1 MNNDT
6 PSQRIKR
13 WIFSRKSTFY
23 TIFSVLST
31 SFPCILCTFAA
42 VYESQQEV
50 TSKSCG
56 FMLPANNKQQNKN
69 KPKNKQM
76 NKKRQFLLSAALATF
91 MAANAQVTI
100 HVDAS
105 NPGVKVSPNLYGIFF
120 EDINHAADGGLYAE
134 LISNRSFEDDD
145 KNIPTWK
152 TSAQEGAK
160 IQTKLINKGLLNKAQ
175 GKALQLTIAAKP
187 AATASLINEG
197 FWGINAIQG
206 RTYKLSFWAKGS
218 YKGGLKARLT
228 NAKGDKVYAETA
240 LNAKVGKKWTKYTA
254 ELTANANDAKAQF
267 ELVANGKGT
276 IVLDV
281 VSLFPPTFKN
291 RENGLRPDL
300 AQLLYNIHPK
310 FVRFPGGCYVEGQE
324 SPENAF
330 HWEKTIGP
338 IEERPGHKNVNWR
351 YRTSD
356 GMGFDEYL
364 QLAEDLNAK
373 PLYVVNVG
381 LWHGGMTPVDSIQP
395 WIDECMNAL
404 EYANGPVTSK
414 YGALRAKNGH
424 PEPYNIEYLEIG
436 NENNQPDPAAQ
447 SDHYYERF
455 KKFKDAVLAKY
466 PKMHLIGNV
475 VAWGDDN
482 PKWHSD
488 ESVELLDEHYYRNP
502 AWFAENFNK
511 YDNYDRKGSEIYV
524 GEYAVTQGFGNMGS
538 LDAALGEAVYM
549 MGIEN
554 NSDIVT
560 MASYAPIFANLNNRM
575 WAPDMIQ
582 YTSDKVFGTPS
593 YYVQNVMANNIGT
606 RVLKVNQENP
616 YKYEQTQVKPA
627 ICRVGMGT
635 WGTQVSFEDKG
646 YSDENG
652 KALPMTLQEL
662 PTDIRGQWKTEGSL
676 IKQTSN
682 EESCI
687 RLNPGEITSNGY
699 IYKVRAKKDAGNEGF
714 LIIFNYVDKNNY
726 CWLNL
731 GGWNN
736 TQHGVESIVNG
747 AKSQIATTPGS
758 IETGKWYDIELK
770 VVGDSI
776 FAKLDG
782 KEVFSTKLK
791 ANTLPGIFSTATLD
805 EQTGEV
811 ILKIANTST
820 EHTTAKINLQGK
832 EIKNGKLI
840 RLSAKNG
847 LEENTIDNPT
857 NIYPVENYVTTE
869 KNGATVEIPASS
881 LNIIRLK

>member
-1 MNNDT
+1 MKRNN
-6 PSQRIKR
+6 
-13 WIFSRKSTFY
+13 
-23 TIFSVLST
+23 
-31 SFPCILCTFAA
+31 IL
-42 VYESQQEV
+42 
-50 TSKSCG
+50 
-56 FMLPANNKQQNKN
+56 L
-69 KPKNKQM
+69 
-76 NKKRQFLLSAALATF
+76 AALLASSL
-91 MAANAQVTI
+91 AANAQVKI
-100 HVDAS
+100 NVDAA
-105 NPGVKVSPNLYGIFF
+105 NPGIKVSPNLYGIFF

-134 LISNRSFEDDD
+134 LISNRSFEDSD
-145 KNIPTWK
+145 NAIPTWR
-152 TSAQEGAK
+152 TSASNGASITSQLVSK
-160 IQTKLINKGLLNKAQ
+160 ALLNNAQ
-175 GKALQLTIAAKP
+175 GKALQITVKADK

-197 FWGINAIQG
+197 FWGINAVQG
-206 RTYKLSFWAKGS
+206 RTYKLSLFAKGN
-218 YKGGLKARLT
+218 YKGGLKARLISADGKT
-228 NAKGDKVYAETA
+228 VYAETTVDA
-240 LNAKVGKKWTKYTA
+240 AIGKKWNKYTA
-254 ELTANANDAKAQF
+254 ELTANANDPKAQF
-267 ELVANGKGT
+267 ELVFDGKGT
-276 IVLDV
+276 VTLDV
-281 VSLFPPTFKN
+281 VSLFPPTFMN
-291 RENGLRPDL
+291 RPNGLRPDL
-300 AQLLYNIHPK
+300 AQLLYNIRPK

-338 IEERPGHKNVNWR
+338 IEQRPGHKNVNWR

-436 NENNQPDPAAQ
+436 NENNQPDPALQ

-466 PKMHLIGNV
+466 PNMHLIGNV

-482 PKWHSD
+482 PTWDSK

-511 YDNYDRKGSEIYV
+511 YDTYNRKGSEIYV

-560 MASYAPIFANLNNRM
+560 MASYAPIFANLNDRM

-582 YTSDKVFGTPS
+582 FTSDKVFGTPS
-593 YYVQNVMANNIGT
+593 YYVQNLMANNVGT
-606 RVLKVNQENP
+606 RVLKVNQTNP
-616 YKYEQTQVKPA
+616 YKYGDVQVKPA
-627 ICRVGMGT
+627 VCRVGMGT

-646 YSDENG
+646 YTDANG
-652 KALPMTLQEL
+652 NALPMILQEL
-662 PTDIRGQWKTEGSL
+662 PTDVRGTWKVDGNI

-682 EESCI
+682 GESCI
-687 RLNPGEITSNGY
+687 RLNPGEITSEGY
-699 IYKVRAKKDAGNEGF
+699 IYKVRARKDAGNEGF
-714 LIIFNYVDKNNY
+714 LLIFNYVDDKNY

-736 TQHGVESIVNG
+736 TQHGIEQIVDG
-747 AKSQIATTPGS
+747 AKGQVATVSGN
-758 IETGKWYDIELK
+758 IETGRWYDIELK
-770 VVGDSI
+770 VKGDSI
-776 FAKLDG
+776 FASLDG
-782 KEVFSTKLK
+782 KEIFASKLR
-791 ANTLPGIFSTATLD
+791 ANTLPGVFSTATLD
-805 EQTGEV
+805 ENTGEV
-811 ILKIANTST
+811 ILKVANTSS
-820 EHTTAKINLQGK
+820 ENTTAEICLQGK
-832 EIKNGKLI
+832 TISNAKLI

-847 LEENTIDNPT
+847 KEENTIDNPT
-857 NIYPVENYVTTE
+857 NVYPTETFVTTSTD
-869 KNGATVEIPASS
+869 GAVVEIPANS
-881 LNIIRLK
+881 LNIFRLK

>member
-1 MNNDT
+1 MKRNN
-6 PSQRIKR
+6 
-13 WIFSRKSTFY
+13 
-23 TIFSVLST
+23 
-31 SFPCILCTFAA
+31 IL
-42 VYESQQEV
+42 
-50 TSKSCG
+50 
-56 FMLPANNKQQNKN
+56 L
-69 KPKNKQM
+69 
-76 NKKRQFLLSAALATF
+76 AALLASSL
-91 MAANAQVTI
+91 AANAQVKI
-100 HVDAS
+100 NVDAA
-105 NPGVKVSPNLYGIFF
+105 NPGIKVSPNLYGIFF

-134 LISNRSFEDDD
+134 LISNRSFEDSD
-145 KNIPTWK
+145 NAIPTWR
-152 TSAQEGAK
+152 TSASNGASITSQLVSK
-160 IQTKLINKGLLNKAQ
+160 ALLNNAQ
-175 GKALQLTIAAKP
+175 GKALQITVKTDK

-197 FWGINAIQG
+197 FWGINAVQG
-206 RTYKLSFWAKGS
+206 RTYKLSLFAKGN
-218 YKGGLKARLT
+218 YKGGLKARLISADGKT
-228 NAKGDKVYAETA
+228 VYAETTVDA
-240 LNAKVGKKWTKYTA
+240 AIGKKWNKYTA
-254 ELTANANDAKAQF
+254 ELTANANDPKAQF
-267 ELVANGKGT
+267 ELVFDGKGT
-276 IVLDV
+276 VTLDV
-281 VSLFPPTFKN
+281 VSLFPPTFMN
-291 RENGLRPDL
+291 RPNGLRPDL
-300 AQLLYNIHPK
+300 AQLLYNIRPK

-338 IEERPGHKNVNWR
+338 IEQRPGHKNVNWR

-436 NENNQPDPAAQ
+436 NENNQPDPALQ

-466 PKMHLIGNV
+466 PNMHLIGNV

-482 PKWHSD
+482 PTWDSK

-511 YDNYDRKGSEIYV
+511 YDTYNRKGSEIYV

-560 MASYAPIFANLNNRM
+560 MASYAPIFANLNDRM

-582 YTSDKVFGTPS
+582 FTSDKVFGTPS
-593 YYVQNVMANNIGT
+593 YYVQNLMANNVGT
-606 RVLKVNQENP
+606 RVLKVNQTNP
-616 YKYEQTQVKPA
+616 YKYGDVQVKPA
-627 ICRVGMGT
+627 VCRVGMGT

-646 YSDENG
+646 YTDANG
-652 KALPMTLQEL
+652 NALPMTLQEL
-662 PTDIRGQWKTEGSL
+662 PTDVRGDWKVDGNI

-682 EESCI
+682 GESCI
-687 RLNPGEITSNGY
+687 RLNPGEITSEGY
-699 IYKVRAKKDAGNEGF
+699 IYKVRARKDAGNEGF
-714 LIIFNYVDKNNY
+714 LLIFNYVDDKNY

-736 TQHGVESIVNG
+736 TQHGIEQIVDG
-747 AKSQIATTPGS
+747 AKGQVATVSGN
-758 IETGKWYDIELK
+758 IETGRWYDIELK
-770 VVGDSI
+770 VKGDSI
-776 FAKLDG
+776 FASLDG
-782 KEVFSTKLK
+782 KEIFASKLR
-791 ANTLPGIFSTATLD
+791 ANTLPGVFSTATLD
-805 EQTGEV
+805 ENTGEV
-811 ILKIANTST
+811 ILKVANTSS
-820 EHTTAKINLQGK
+820 ENTTAEICLQGK
-832 EIKNGKLI
+832 TISNAKLI

-847 LEENTIDNPT
+847 KEENTIDNPT
-857 NIYPVENYVTTE
+857 NVYPTETFVTTSTD
-869 KNGATVEIPASS
+869 GAVVEIPANS
-881 LNIIRLK
+881 LNIFRLK

>member
-1 MNNDT
+1 M
-6 PSQRIKR
+6 
-13 WIFSRKSTFY
+13 
-23 TIFSVLST
+23 
-31 SFPCILCTFAA
+31 A
-42 VYESQQEV
+42 
-50 TSKSCG
+50 
-56 FMLPANNKQQNKN
+56 
-69 KPKNKQM
+69 
-76 NKKRQFLLSAALATF
+76 LLASSL
-91 MAANAQVTI
+91 AANAQVKI
-100 HVDAS
+100 NVDAA
-105 NPGVKVSPNLYGIFF
+105 NPGIKVSPNLYGIFF

-134 LISNRSFEDDD
+134 LISNRSFEDSD
-145 KNIPTWK
+145 NAIPTWR
-152 TSAQEGAK
+152 TSASNGASITSQLVSK
-160 IQTKLINKGLLNKAQ
+160 ALLNNAQ
-175 GKALQLTIAAKP
+175 GKALQITVKADK

-197 FWGINAIQG
+197 FWGINAVQG
-206 RTYKLSFWAKGS
+206 RTYKLSLFAKGN
-218 YKGGLKARLT
+218 YKGGLKARLISADGKT
-228 NAKGDKVYAETA
+228 VYAETTVDA
-240 LNAKVGKKWTKYTA
+240 AIGKKWNKYTA
-254 ELTANANDAKAQF
+254 ELTANANDPKAQF
-267 ELVANGKGT
+267 ELVFDGKGT
-276 IVLDV
+276 VTLDV
-281 VSLFPPTFKN
+281 VSLFPPTFMN
-291 RENGLRPDL
+291 RPNGLRPDL
-300 AQLLYNIHPK
+300 AQLLYNIRPK

-338 IEERPGHKNVNWR
+338 IEQRPGHKNVNWR

-436 NENNQPDPAAQ
+436 NENNQPDPALQ

-466 PKMHLIGNV
+466 PNMHLIGNV

-482 PKWHSD
+482 PIWDSK

-511 YDNYDRKGSEIYV
+511 YDTYNRKGSEIYV

-560 MASYAPIFANLNNRM
+560 MASYAPIFANLNDRM

-582 YTSDKVFGTPS
+582 FTSDKVFGTPS
-593 YYVQNVMANNIGT
+593 YYVQNLMANNVGT
-606 RVLKVNQENP
+606 RVLKVNQTNP
-616 YKYEQTQVKPA
+616 YKYGDVQVKPA
-627 ICRVGMGT
+627 VCRVGMGT

-646 YSDENG
+646 YTDANG
-652 KALPMTLQEL
+652 NALPMTLQEL
-662 PTDIRGQWKTEGSL
+662 PTDVRGTWKVDGNI

-682 EESCI
+682 GESCI
-687 RLNPGEITSNGY
+687 RLNPGEITSEGY
-699 IYKVRAKKDAGNEGF
+699 IYKVRARKDAGNEGF
-714 LIIFNYVDKNNY
+714 LLIFNYVDDKNY

-736 TQHGVESIVNG
+736 TQHGIEQIVDG
-747 AKSQIATTPGS
+747 AKGQVATVSGN
-758 IETGKWYDIELK
+758 IETGRWYDIELK
-770 VVGDSI
+770 VKGDSI
-776 FAKLDG
+776 FASLDG
-782 KEVFSTKLK
+782 KEIFASKLR
-791 ANTLPGIFSTATLD
+791 ANTLPGVFSTATLD
-805 EQTGEV
+805 ENTGEV
-811 ILKIANTST
+811 ILKVANTSS
-820 EHTTAKINLQGK
+820 ENTTAEICLQGK
-832 EIKNGKLI
+832 TISNAKLI

-847 LEENTIDNPT
+847 KEENTIDNPT
-857 NIYPVENYVTTE
+857 NVYPTETFVTTSTD
-869 KNGATVEIPASS
+869 GAVVEIPANS
-881 LNIIRLK
+881 LNIFRLK

>member
-1 MNNDT
+1 
-6 PSQRIKR
+6 
-13 WIFSRKSTFY
+13 
-23 TIFSVLST
+23 
-31 SFPCILCTFAA
+31 
-42 VYESQQEV
+42 
-50 TSKSCG
+50 
-56 FMLPANNKQQNKN
+56 
-69 KPKNKQM
+69 M
-76 NKKRQFLLSAALATF
+76 NKKRHFLLSAVLATTL
-91 MAANAQVTI
+91 AANAQVTI
-100 HVDAS
+100 QVDAS

-152 TSAQEGAK
+152 TAAQEGAK
-160 IQTKLINKGLLNKAQ
+160 INAQLINKGLLNKAQ

-197 FWGINAIQG
+197 FWGINAVQG

-228 NAKGDKVYAETA
+228 NAKGDKVYAETS

-267 ELVANGKGT
+267 ELVADGKGT

-482 PKWHSD
+482 PKWESN

-511 YDNYDRKGSEIYV
+511 YDNYDRKGSSTITTYV
-524 GEYAVTQGFGNMGS
+524 ES
-538 LDAALGEAVYM
+538 
-549 MGIEN
+549 
-554 NSDIVT
+554 
-560 MASYAPIFANLNNRM
+560 ASGVAEGGKSGLTSFFVGLMFILSIFLAPIFLLIPSAATSGALVM
-575 WAPDMIQ
+575 VGVLMIDSFKKIELEDISESFPAFITMITMVLC
-582 YTSDKVFGTPS
+582 YSIADGICLGILS
-593 YYVQNVMANNIGT
+593 YV
-606 RVLKVNQENP
+606 
-616 YKYEQTQVKPA
+616 
-627 ICRVGMGT
+627 
-635 WGTQVSFEDKG
+635 
-646 YSDENG
+646 
-652 KALPMTLQEL
+652 
-662 PTDIRGQWKTEGSL
+662 L
-676 IKQTSN
+676 IKMMVGKFKD
-682 EESCI
+682 
-687 RLNPGEITSNGY
+687 LNPTLY
-699 IYKVRAKKDAGNEGF
+699 ILSVF
-714 LIIFNYVDKNNY
+714 LLFNYV
-726 CWLNL
+726 
-731 GGWNN
+731 
-736 TQHGVESIVNG
+736 
-747 AKSQIATTPGS
+747 
-758 IETGKWYDIELK
+758 
-770 VVGDSI
+770 
-776 FAKLDG
+776 
-782 KEVFSTKLK
+782 FS
-791 ANTLPGIFSTATLD
+791 
-805 EQTGEV
+805 
-811 ILKIANTST
+811 
-820 EHTTAKINLQGK
+820 
-832 EIKNGKLI
+832 
-840 RLSAKNG
+840 
-847 LEENTIDNPT
+847 
-857 NIYPVENYVTTE
+857 
-869 KNGATVEIPASS
+869 
-881 LNIIRLK
+881 

>member
-1 MNNDT
+1 
-6 PSQRIKR
+6 
-13 WIFSRKSTFY
+13 
-23 TIFSVLST
+23 
-31 SFPCILCTFAA
+31 
-42 VYESQQEV
+42 
-50 TSKSCG
+50 
-56 FMLPANNKQQNKN
+56 
-69 KPKNKQM
+69 M
-76 NKKRQFLLSAALATF
+76 NKKKLLLSAVLASA

-100 HVDAS
+100 NVDAS
-105 NPGVKVSPNLYGIFF
+105 NPGIKVSPNLYGIFF

-134 LISNRSFEDDD
+134 LISNRSFEDAD
-145 KNIPTWK
+145 KETPTWK
-152 TSAQEGAK
+152 TFAQDGAK
-160 IQTKLINKGLLNKAQ
+160 ISTQLINKDLLNKAQ
-175 GKALQLTIAAKP
+175 GKALQIIVTATP
-187 AATASLINEG
+187 TATASLINEG
-197 FWGINAIQG
+197 FWGINSVQG

-218 YKGGLKARLT
+218 YKGGLKAQLI
-228 NAKGDKVYAETA
+228 NENGNKVYAEA
-240 LNAKVGKKWTKYTA
+240 AISGKIGKKWTKYTA
-254 ELTANANDAKAQF
+254 EFTANANDAKAQF
-267 ELVANGKGT
+267 ALVADGKGT
-276 IVLDV
+276 IQLDV

-395 WIDECMNAL
+395 WIDECLNAL

-436 NENNQPDPAAQ
+436 NENNQPDPSLQ

-455 KKFKDAVLAKY
+455 KKFKDAILAKY

-482 PKWHSD
+482 PKWNSN

-502 AWFAENFNK
+502 SWFAENFNK
-511 YDNYDRKGSEIYV
+511 YDSYDRKGSEIYV

-606 RVLKVNQENP
+606 RVLKVEQSSP
-616 YKYEQTQVKPA
+616 YKYDQIRVKPA
-627 ICRVGMGT
+627 TCRVGMGT
-635 WGTQVSFEDKG
+635 WGTQVSFQDKG
-646 YSDENG
+646 YSDDKGND
-652 KALPMTLQEL
+652 LPMTLQEL
-662 PTDIRGQWKTEGSL
+662 PTDIKGKWQASADGI
-676 IKQTSN
+676 IKQTCN

-687 RLNPGEITSNGY
+687 RLNPGEITSDGY

-714 LIIFNYVDKNNY
+714 LVVFNYVDSQNY

-736 TQHGVESIVNG
+736 TQHGIEQIVNG
-747 AKSQIATTPGS
+747 GKGQITTCPGK

-776 FAKLDG
+776 FASVDG
-782 KEVFSTKLK
+782 KEIFATKLK
-791 ANTLPGIFSTATLD
+791 ANTQPGVFSTATLD
-805 EQTGEV
+805 EKTGEV

-820 EHTTAKINLQGK
+820 ENTTAKVNLQGK
-832 EIKNGKLI
+832 NISDGKLI

-857 NIYPVENYVTTE
+857 NIYPVESYITTQ
-869 KNGATVEIPASS
+869 KNGVEVEIPANS
-881 LNIIRLK
+881 LNIFRLK

>member
-1 MNNDT
+1 MKPNN
-6 PSQRIKR
+6 I
-13 WIFSRKSTFY
+13 
-23 TIFSVLST
+23 
-31 SFPCILCTFAA
+31 
-42 VYESQQEV
+42 
-50 TSKSCG
+50 
-56 FMLPANNKQQNKN
+56 
-69 KPKNKQM
+69 
-76 NKKRQFLLSAALATF
+76 LLSALLVSALT
-91 MAANAQVTI
+91 ANAQVKI
-100 HVDAS
+100 NVDVA

-134 LISNRSFEDDD
+134 LISNRSFEDSD
-145 KNIPTWK
+145 NATPTWRTK
-152 TSAQEGAK
+152 SADGATISTQLVSK
-160 IQTKLINKGLLNKAQ
+160 ALLNNAQ
-175 GKALQLTIAAKP
+175 GKALQINVAARQN
-187 AATASLINEG
+187 ATASLVNEG
-197 FWGINAIQG
+197 FWGINAVQG
-206 RTYKLSFWAKGS
+206 RTYKLSLWAKGS
-218 YKGGLKARLT
+218 YKGGVKARLVS
-228 NAKGDKVYAETA
+228 ADGKSVYAETA
-240 LNAKVGKKWTKYTA
+240 VDAKMGKKWSKFTA
-254 ELTANANDAKAQF
+254 SLTANANDPKAQF
-267 ELVANGKGT
+267 ELVFDGKGT
-276 IVLDV
+276 ITLDV
-281 VSLFPPTFKN
+281 VSLFPPTFMN

-300 AQLLYNIHPK
+300 AQLLYNIRPK

-436 NENNQPDPAAQ
+436 NENNQPDPALQ

-466 PKMHLIGNV
+466 PNMHLIGNV

-482 PKWHSD
+482 PTWDSN

-502 AWFAENFNK
+502 AWFAENFRK
-511 YDNYDRKGSEIYV
+511 YDGYDRKGPEIYV

-560 MASYAPIFANLNNRM
+560 MASYAPIFANLNDRM

-582 YTSDKVFGTPS
+582 FTSDRVFGTPS
-593 YYVQNVMANNIGT
+593 YYVQNLMANNVGT
-606 RVLKVNQENP
+606 RVLNVKQDNP
-616 YKYEQTQVKPA
+616 YSYGEVQVKPA
-627 ICRVGMGT
+627 VCRVGMGT
-635 WGTQVSFEDKG
+635 WATQASFEDKG
-646 YSDENG
+646 YTDAEG
-652 KALPMTLQEL
+652 KALPMTLQQL
-662 PTDIRGQWKTEGSL
+662 PTDINGDWKVDGGV

-682 EESCI
+682 GESCI
-687 RLNPGEITSNGY
+687 RLNPGEITADGY
-699 IYKVRAKKDAGNEGF
+699 IYKVRARKDSGNEGF
-714 LIIFNYVDKNNY
+714 MLIFNYVDDKNY

-736 TQHGVESIVNG
+736 TQHGIEQIVGG
-747 AKSQIATTPGS
+747 AKGQAATVSGT
-758 IETGKWYDIELK
+758 IETGRWYDIELK
-770 VVGDSI
+770 VVGDSVY
-776 FAKLDG
+776 ASLDG
-782 KEVFSTKLK
+782 KQIFATKLR
-791 ANTLPGIFSTATLD
+791 ANTLPGVFSTATLD
-805 EQTGEV
+805 ENTGEV
-811 ILKIANTST
+811 ILKVANTSS
-820 EHTTAKINLQGK
+820 ENTTAEICLQGK
-832 EIKNGKLI
+832 TLKGAKLI
-840 RLSAKNG
+840 RLTAKNG
-847 LEENTIDNPT
+847 QEENTIDNPT
-857 NIYPVENYVTTE
+857 NVHPTETFVTTSSD
-869 KNGATVEIPASS
+869 GGVVEIPANS
-881 LNIIRLK
+881 LNIFRLK

>member
-1 MNNDT
+1 MKRNN
-6 PSQRIKR
+6 
-13 WIFSRKSTFY
+13 
-23 TIFSVLST
+23 
-31 SFPCILCTFAA
+31 IL
-42 VYESQQEV
+42 
-50 TSKSCG
+50 
-56 FMLPANNKQQNKN
+56 L
-69 KPKNKQM
+69 
-76 NKKRQFLLSAALATF
+76 AALLASSL
-91 MAANAQVTI
+91 AANAQVKI
-100 HVDAS
+100 NVDAA
-105 NPGVKVSPNLYGIFF
+105 NPGIKVSPNLYGIFF

-134 LISNRSFEDDD
+134 LISNRSFEDSD
-145 KNIPTWK
+145 NAIPTWR
-152 TSAQEGAK
+152 TSASNGASITSQLVSK
-160 IQTKLINKGLLNKAQ
+160 ALLNNAQ
-175 GKALQLTIAAKP
+175 GKALQITVKADK

-197 FWGINAIQG
+197 FWGINAVQG
-206 RTYKLSFWAKGS
+206 RTYKLSLFAKGN
-218 YKGGLKARLT
+218 YKGGLKARLISADGKT
-228 NAKGDKVYAETA
+228 VYAETTVDA
-240 LNAKVGKKWTKYTA
+240 AIGKKWNKYTA
-254 ELTANANDAKAQF
+254 ELTANANDPKAQF
-267 ELVANGKGT
+267 ELVFDGKGT
-276 IVLDV
+276 VTLDV
-281 VSLFPPTFKN
+281 VSLFPPTFMN
-291 RENGLRPDL
+291 RPNGLRPDL
-300 AQLLYNIHPK
+300 AQLLYNIRPK

-338 IEERPGHKNVNWR
+338 IEQRPGHKNVNWR

-436 NENNQPDPAAQ
+436 NENNQPDPALQ

-466 PKMHLIGNV
+466 PNMHLIGNV

-482 PKWHSD
+482 PTWDSK

-511 YDNYDRKGSEIYV
+511 YDTYNRKGSEIYV

-560 MASYAPIFANLNNRM
+560 MASYAPIFANLNDRM

-582 YTSDKVFGTPS
+582 FTSDKVFGTPS
-593 YYVQNVMANNIGT
+593 YYVQNLMANNVGT
-606 RVLKVNQENP
+606 RVLKVNQTNP
-616 YKYEQTQVKPA
+616 YKYGDVQVKPA
-627 ICRVGMGT
+627 VCRVGMGT

-646 YSDENG
+646 YTDANG
-652 KALPMTLQEL
+652 NALPMTLQEL
-662 PTDIRGQWKTEGSL
+662 PTDVRGDWKVDGNI

-682 EESCI
+682 GESCI
-687 RLNPGEITSNGY
+687 RLNPGEITSEGY
-699 IYKVRAKKDAGNEGF
+699 IYKVRARKDAGNEGF
-714 LIIFNYVDKNNY
+714 LLIFNYVDDKNY

-736 TQHGVESIVNG
+736 TQHGIEQIVDG
-747 AKSQIATTPGS
+747 AKGQVATVSGN
-758 IETGKWYDIELK
+758 IETGRWYDIELK
-770 VVGDSI
+770 VKGDSI
-776 FAKLDG
+776 FASLDG
-782 KEVFSTKLK
+782 KEIFASKLR
-791 ANTLPGIFSTATLD
+791 ANTLPGVFSTATLD
-805 EQTGEV
+805 ENTGEV
-811 ILKIANTST
+811 ILKVANTSS
-820 EHTTAKINLQGK
+820 ENTTAEICLQGK
-832 EIKNGKLI
+832 TISNAKLI

-847 LEENTIDNPT
+847 KEENTIDNPT
-857 NIYPVENYVTTE
+857 TVHPTETFVTTSTD
-869 KNGATVEIPASS
+869 GAVVEIPANS
-881 LNIIRLK
+881 LNIFRLK

>member
-1 MNNDT
+1 MKRNN
-6 PSQRIKR
+6 
-13 WIFSRKSTFY
+13 
-23 TIFSVLST
+23 
-31 SFPCILCTFAA
+31 IL
-42 VYESQQEV
+42 
-50 TSKSCG
+50 
-56 FMLPANNKQQNKN
+56 L
-69 KPKNKQM
+69 
-76 NKKRQFLLSAALATF
+76 AALLASSL
-91 MAANAQVTI
+91 AANAQVKI
-100 HVDAS
+100 NVDAA
-105 NPGVKVSPNLYGIFF
+105 NPGIKVSPNLYGIFF

-134 LISNRSFEDDD
+134 LISNRSFEDSD
-145 KNIPTWK
+145 NAIPTWR
-152 TSAQEGAK
+152 TSASNGASITSQLVSK
-160 IQTKLINKGLLNKAQ
+160 ALLNNAQ
-175 GKALQLTIAAKP
+175 GKALQITVKADK

-197 FWGINAIQG
+197 FWGINAVQG
-206 RTYKLSFWAKGS
+206 RTYKLSLFAKGN
-218 YKGGLKARLT
+218 YKGGLKARLISADGKT
-228 NAKGDKVYAETA
+228 VYAETTVDA
-240 LNAKVGKKWTKYTA
+240 AIGKKWNKYTA
-254 ELTANANDAKAQF
+254 EFTANANDPKALF
-267 ELVANGKGT
+267 ELVFDGKGSVT
-276 IVLDV
+276 LDV
-281 VSLFPPTFKN
+281 VSLFPPTFMN
-291 RENGLRPDL
+291 RPNGLRPDL
-300 AQLLYNIHPK
+300 AQLLYNIRPK

-338 IEERPGHKNVNWR
+338 IEQRPGHKNVNWR

-436 NENNQPDPAAQ
+436 NENNQPDPALQ

-466 PKMHLIGNV
+466 PNMHLIGNV

-482 PKWHSD
+482 PTWDSK

-511 YDNYDRKGSEIYV
+511 YDTYNRKGSEIYV

-560 MASYAPIFANLNNRM
+560 MASYAPIFANLNDRM

-582 YTSDKVFGTPS
+582 FTSDKVFGTPS
-593 YYVQNVMANNIGT
+593 YYVQNLMANNVGT
-606 RVLKVNQENP
+606 RVLKVNQTNP
-616 YKYEQTQVKPA
+616 YKYGDVQVKPA
-627 ICRVGMGT
+627 VCRVGMGT

-646 YSDENG
+646 YTDANG
-652 KALPMTLQEL
+652 NALPMTLQEL
-662 PTDIRGQWKTEGSL
+662 PTDVRGDWKVDGNI

-682 EESCI
+682 GESCI
-687 RLNPGEITSNGY
+687 RLNPGEITSEGY
-699 IYKVRAKKDAGNEGF
+699 IYKVRARKDAGNEGF
-714 LIIFNYVDKNNY
+714 LLIFNYVDDKNY

-736 TQHGVESIVNG
+736 TQHGIEQIVDG
-747 AKSQIATTPGS
+747 AKGQVATVSGN
-758 IETGKWYDIELK
+758 IETGRWYDIELK
-770 VVGDSI
+770 VKGDSI
-776 FAKLDG
+776 FASLDG
-782 KEVFSTKLK
+782 REIFATKLR
-791 ANTLPGIFSTATLD
+791 ANTLPGVFSTATLD
-805 EQTGEV
+805 ENTGEV
-811 ILKIANTST
+811 ILKVANTSS
-820 EHTTAKINLQGK
+820 ENTTAEICLQGK
-832 EIKNGKLI
+832 TISNAKLI

-847 LEENTIDNPT
+847 KEENTIDNPT
-857 NIYPVENYVTTE
+857 NVYPTETFVTTSTD
-869 KNGATVEIPASS
+869 GAVVEIPANS
-881 LNIIRLK
+881 LNIFRLK

>member
-1 MNNDT
+1 MD
-6 PSQRIKR
+6 
-13 WIFSRKSTFY
+13 
-23 TIFSVLST
+23 
-31 SFPCILCTFAA
+31 
-42 VYESQQEV
+42 
-50 TSKSCG
+50 
-56 FMLPANNKQQNKN
+56 
-69 KPKNKQM
+69 
-76 NKKRQFLLSAALATF
+76 KKRQFLLSAVLASA
-91 MAANAQVTI
+91 MAASAQVTI
-100 HVDAS
+100 NVDAS
-105 NPGVKVSPNLYGIFF
+105 NPGIKVSPNLYGIFF

-134 LISNRSFEDDD
+134 LISNRSFEDSD
-145 KNIPTWK
+145 KEIPTWK
-152 TSAQEGAK
+152 TKSQEGAK
-160 IQTKLINKGLLNKAQ
+160 ISAQLVNKNLLNQAQ
-175 GKALQLTIAAKP
+175 GKALQLTLAASPK
-187 AATASLINEG
+187 ATVSLINEG
-197 FWGINAIQG
+197 FWGINAVQG

-228 NAKGDKVYAETA
+228 NGKGNKVYAETI
-240 LNAKVGKKWTKYTA
+240 LNAKIGKKWTKYTA
-254 ELTANANDAKAQF
+254 EFTANANDAKAQF
-267 ELVANGKGT
+267 ELVADGKGT

-381 LWHGGMTPVDSIQP
+381 LWHGGLTPVDSIQP
-395 WIDECMNAL
+395 WIDECLNAL

-436 NENNQPDPAAQ
+436 NENNQPSPAQQ

-482 PKWHSD
+482 PKWHSN

-511 YDNYDRKGSEIYV
+511 YDTYDRKGSEIYV

-606 RVLKVNQENP
+606 RVLPVRQDSP
-616 YKYEQTQVKPA
+616 YKYDQAKVKPA
-627 ICRVGMGT
+627 TCRVGMGT
-635 WGTQVSFEDKG
+635 WGTQVSFQDQG
-646 YSDENG
+646 YSDDKGN
-652 KALPMTLQEL
+652 ALPMTLQLL
-662 PTDIRGQWKTEGSL
+662 PTDIHGKWQTGTDGI

-687 RLNPGEITSNGY
+687 RLNPGEITSDGY

-714 LIIFNYVDKNNY
+714 LIVFNYVDKKNY

-736 TQHGVESIVNG
+736 TQHGIEQIVNG
-747 AKSQIATTPGS
+747 SKAQVATTPGKV
-758 IETGKWYDIELK
+758 ETGKWYDIELK

-776 FAKLDG
+776 FAKMDG
-782 KEVFSTKLK
+782 KEIFATKLK
-791 ANTLPGIFSTATLD
+791 GNTLPGIFSTATLD
-805 EQTGEV
+805 ENTGEV

-820 EHTTAKINLQGK
+820 ESTTAKVVLQGK
-832 EIKNGKLI
+832 DIKDGKLI
-840 RLSAKNG
+840 RLSAKDG

-857 NIYPVENYVTTE
+857 NIYPVESFITTS
-869 KNGATVEIPASS
+869 KNGAEVEIPANS
-881 LNIIRLK
+881 LNILRLK

>member
-1 MNNDT
+1 MKPNN
-6 PSQRIKR
+6 I
-13 WIFSRKSTFY
+13 
-23 TIFSVLST
+23 
-31 SFPCILCTFAA
+31 
-42 VYESQQEV
+42 
-50 TSKSCG
+50 
-56 FMLPANNKQQNKN
+56 
-69 KPKNKQM
+69 
-76 NKKRQFLLSAALATF
+76 LLSALLASALT
-91 MAANAQVTI
+91 ANAQVKI
-100 HVDAS
+100 NVDVA

-134 LISNRSFEDDD
+134 LISNRSFEDSD
-145 KNIPTWK
+145 NATPTWRTK
-152 TSAQEGAK
+152 AADGAT
-160 IQTKLINKGLLNKAQ
+160 ISTQLVNKALLNNAQ
-175 GKALQLTIAAKP
+175 GKALQINVAARQN
-187 AATASLINEG
+187 ATASLVNEG
-197 FWGINAIQG
+197 FWGINAVQG
-206 RTYKLSFWAKGS
+206 RTYKLSLWAKGS
-218 YKGGLKARLT
+218 YKGGVKARLIS
-228 NAKGDKVYAETA
+228 ADGKSVYAETTVD
-240 LNAKVGKKWTKYTA
+240 AKMGKKWSKFTA
-254 ELTANANDAKAQF
+254 ELTANANDPKAQF
-267 ELVANGKGT
+267 ELVFDGKGT
-276 IVLDV
+276 ITLDV
-281 VSLFPPTFKN
+281 VSLFPPTFMN

-300 AQLLYNIHPK
+300 AQLLYNIRPK

-436 NENNQPDPAAQ
+436 NENNQPDPALQ

-466 PKMHLIGNV
+466 PNMHLIGNV

-482 PKWHSD
+482 PTWDSN

-502 AWFAENFNK
+502 AWFAENFHK
-511 YDNYDRKGSEIYV
+511 YDGYDRKGSEIYV

-560 MASYAPIFANLNNRM
+560 MASYAPIFANLNDRM

-582 YTSDKVFGTPS
+582 FTSDRVFGTPS
-593 YYVQNVMANNIGT
+593 YYVQNLMANNVGT
-606 RVLKVNQENP
+606 RVLNVKQDNP
-616 YKYEQTQVKPA
+616 YSYGEVQVKPA
-627 ICRVGMGT
+627 VCRVGMGT
-635 WGTQVSFEDKG
+635 WATQASFEDKG
-646 YSDENG
+646 YTDAEG

-662 PTDIRGQWKTEGSL
+662 PTDINGDWKVDGGV

-682 EESCI
+682 GESCI
-687 RLNPGEITSNGY
+687 RLNPGEITADGY
-699 IYKVRAKKDAGNEGF
+699 IYKIRARKDSGNEGF
-714 LIIFNYVDKNNY
+714 MLIFNYVDDKNY

-736 TQHGVESIVNG
+736 TQHGIEQIVGG
-747 AKSQIATTPGS
+747 AKGQVATVSGT
-758 IETGKWYDIELK
+758 IETGRWYDIELK
-770 VVGDSI
+770 VVGDSVY
-776 FAKLDG
+776 ASLDG
-782 KEVFSTKLK
+782 KQIFATKLR
-791 ANTLPGIFSTATLD
+791 ANTLPGVFSTATLD
-805 EQTGEV
+805 ENTGEV
-811 ILKIANTST
+811 ILKVANTNS
-820 EHTTAKINLQGK
+820 ENTTAEICLQGK
-832 EIKNGKLI
+832 TIKGAKLI
-840 RLSAKNG
+840 RLTAKNG
-847 LEENTIDNPT
+847 QEENTIDNPT
-857 NIYPVENYVTTE
+857 NVHSTETFVTTSSD
-869 KNGATVEIPASS
+869 GGVVDIPANS
-881 LNIIRLK
+881 LNIFRLK

>member
-1 MNNDT
+1 
-6 PSQRIKR
+6 
-13 WIFSRKSTFY
+13 
-23 TIFSVLST
+23 
-31 SFPCILCTFAA
+31 
-42 VYESQQEV
+42 
-50 TSKSCG
+50 
-56 FMLPANNKQQNKN
+56 
-69 KPKNKQM
+69 M
-76 NKKRQFLLSAALATF
+76 NKKQILLSALLAST

-100 HVDAS
+100 NVDAS
-105 NPGVKVSPNLYGIFF
+105 NPGIKVSPNLYGIFF

-134 LISNRSFEDDD
+134 LISNRSFEDSEKD
-145 KNIPTWK
+145 IPTWK
-152 TSAQEGAK
+152 TAVQEGAK
-160 IQTKLINKGLLNKAQ
+160 INAQLINKGLLNKAQ

-187 AATASLINEG
+187 AATASIINEG
-197 FWGINAIQG
+197 FWGINAVQG

-254 ELTANANDAKAQF
+254 ELTANGNDAKAQF
-267 ELVANGKGT
+267 ELVADGKGT

-482 PKWHSD
+482 PKWESN

-511 YDNYDRKGSEIYV
+511 YDNYDR
-524 GEYAVTQGFGNMGS
+524 
-538 LDAALGEAVYM
+538 
-549 MGIEN
+549 
-554 NSDIVT
+554 
-560 MASYAPIFANLNNRM
+560 
-575 WAPDMIQ
+575 
-582 YTSDKVFGTPS
+582 
-593 YYVQNVMANNIGT
+593 
-606 RVLKVNQENP
+606 
-616 YKYEQTQVKPA
+616 
-627 ICRVGMGT
+627 
-635 WGTQVSFEDKG
+635 
-646 YSDENG
+646 
-652 KALPMTLQEL
+652 
-662 PTDIRGQWKTEGSL
+662 
-676 IKQTSN
+676 
-682 EESCI
+682 
-687 RLNPGEITSNGY
+687 
-699 IYKVRAKKDAGNEGF
+699 
-714 LIIFNYVDKNNY
+714 
-726 CWLNL
+726 
-731 GGWNN
+731 
-736 TQHGVESIVNG
+736 
-747 AKSQIATTPGS
+747 
-758 IETGKWYDIELK
+758 
-770 VVGDSI
+770 
-776 FAKLDG
+776 
-782 KEVFSTKLK
+782 
-791 ANTLPGIFSTATLD
+791 
-805 EQTGEV
+805 
-811 ILKIANTST
+811 
-820 EHTTAKINLQGK
+820 
-832 EIKNGKLI
+832 
-840 RLSAKNG
+840 
-847 LEENTIDNPT
+847 
-857 NIYPVENYVTTE
+857 
-869 KNGATVEIPASS
+869 
-881 LNIIRLK
+881 

>member
-1 MNNDT
+1 MKPNN
-6 PSQRIKR
+6 I
-13 WIFSRKSTFY
+13 
-23 TIFSVLST
+23 
-31 SFPCILCTFAA
+31 
-42 VYESQQEV
+42 
-50 TSKSCG
+50 
-56 FMLPANNKQQNKN
+56 
-69 KPKNKQM
+69 
-76 NKKRQFLLSAALATF
+76 LLSALLASALT
-91 MAANAQVTI
+91 ANAQVKI
-100 HVDAS
+100 NVDVA

-134 LISNRSFEDDD
+134 LISNRSFEDSD
-145 KNIPTWK
+145 NATPTWRTK
-152 TSAQEGAK
+152 AADGAT
-160 IQTKLINKGLLNKAQ
+160 ISTQLVNKALLNNAQ
-175 GKALQLTIAAKP
+175 GKALQINVAARQN
-187 AATASLINEG
+187 ATASLVNEG
-197 FWGINAIQG
+197 FWGINAVQG
-206 RTYKLSFWAKGS
+206 RTYKLSLWAKGN
-218 YKGGLKARLT
+218 YKGGVKARLVS
-228 NAKGDKVYAETA
+228 ADGKSVYAETA
-240 LNAKVGKKWTKYTA
+240 VDAKMGKKWSKFTA
-254 ELTANANDAKAQF
+254 SLTANANDPKAQF
-267 ELVANGKGT
+267 ELVFDGKGT
-276 IVLDV
+276 ITLDV
-281 VSLFPPTFKN
+281 VSLFPPTFMN

-300 AQLLYNIHPK
+300 AQLLYNIRPK

-436 NENNQPDPAAQ
+436 NENNQPDPALQ

-466 PKMHLIGNV
+466 PNMHLIGNV

-482 PKWHSD
+482 PTWDSK

-502 AWFAENFNK
+502 AWFAENFHK
-511 YDNYDRKGSEIYV
+511 YDGYDRKGSEIYV

-560 MASYAPIFANLNNRM
+560 MASYAPIFANLNDRM

-582 YTSDKVFGTPS
+582 FTSDRVFGTPS
-593 YYVQNVMANNIGT
+593 YYVQNLMANNVGT
-606 RVLKVNQENP
+606 RVLNVKQDNP
-616 YKYEQTQVKPA
+616 YSYGEVQFKPA
-627 ICRVGMGT
+627 VCRVGMGT
-635 WGTQVSFEDKG
+635 WATQASFEDKG
-646 YSDENG
+646 YTDAEG

-662 PTDIRGQWKTEGSL
+662 PTDINGDWKVDGGV

-682 EESCI
+682 GESCI
-687 RLNPGEITSNGY
+687 RLNPGEITADGY
-699 IYKVRAKKDAGNEGF
+699 IYKVRAHKDSGNEGF
-714 LIIFNYVDKNNY
+714 MLIFNYVDDKNY

-736 TQHGVESIVNG
+736 TQHGIEQIVGG
-747 AKSQIATTPGS
+747 AKGQAATVSGT
-758 IETGKWYDIELK
+758 IETGRWYDIELK
-770 VVGDSI
+770 VVGDSVY
-776 FAKLDG
+776 ASLDG
-782 KEVFSTKLK
+782 KQIFATKLR
-791 ANTLPGIFSTATLD
+791 ANTLPGVFSTATLD
-805 EQTGEV
+805 ENTGEV
-811 ILKIANTST
+811 ILKIANTSS
-820 EHTTAKINLQGK
+820 ENTTAEICLHGK
-832 EIKNGKLI
+832 TVKGAKLI
-840 RLSAKNG
+840 RLTAKNG
-847 LEENTIDNPT
+847 QEENTIDNPT
-857 NIYPVENYVTTE
+857 NVHPTETFVTTSSD
-869 KNGATVEIPASS
+869 GGVVEIPANS
-881 LNIIRLK
+881 LNIFRLK

>member
-1 MNNDT
+1 MKRNN
-6 PSQRIKR
+6 
-13 WIFSRKSTFY
+13 
-23 TIFSVLST
+23 
-31 SFPCILCTFAA
+31 IL
-42 VYESQQEV
+42 
-50 TSKSCG
+50 
-56 FMLPANNKQQNKN
+56 L
-69 KPKNKQM
+69 
-76 NKKRQFLLSAALATF
+76 AALLASSL
-91 MAANAQVTI
+91 AANAQVKI
-100 HVDAS
+100 NVDAA
-105 NPGVKVSPNLYGIFF
+105 NPGIKVSPNLYGIFF

-134 LISNRSFEDDD
+134 LISNRSFEDSD
-145 KNIPTWK
+145 NAIPTWR
-152 TSAQEGAK
+152 TSASNGASITSQLVSK
-160 IQTKLINKGLLNKAQ
+160 ALLNNAQ
-175 GKALQLTIAAKP
+175 GKALQITVKADK

-197 FWGINAIQG
+197 FWGINAVQG
-206 RTYKLSFWAKGS
+206 RTYKLSLFAKGN
-218 YKGGLKARLT
+218 YKGGLKARLISADGKT
-228 NAKGDKVYAETA
+228 VYAETTVDA
-240 LNAKVGKKWTKYTA
+240 AIGKKWNKYTA
-254 ELTANANDAKAQF
+254 ELTVNANDPKAQF
-267 ELVANGKGT
+267 ELVFDGKGT
-276 IVLDV
+276 VTLDV
-281 VSLFPPTFKN
+281 VSLFPPTFMN
-291 RENGLRPDL
+291 RPNGLRPDL
-300 AQLLYNIHPK
+300 AQLLYNIRPK

-338 IEERPGHKNVNWR
+338 IEQRPGHKNVNWR

-436 NENNQPDPAAQ
+436 NENNQPDPALQ

-466 PKMHLIGNV
+466 PNMHLIGNV

-482 PKWHSD
+482 PTWDSK

-511 YDNYDRKGSEIYV
+511 YDTYNRKGSEIYV

-560 MASYAPIFANLNNRM
+560 MASYAPIFANLNDRM

-582 YTSDKVFGTPS
+582 FTSDKVFGTPS
-593 YYVQNVMANNIGT
+593 YYVQNLMANNVGT
-606 RVLKVNQENP
+606 RVLKVNQTNP
-616 YKYEQTQVKPA
+616 YKYGDVQVKPA
-627 ICRVGMGT
+627 VCRVGMGT

-646 YSDENG
+646 YTDANG
-652 KALPMTLQEL
+652 NALPMTLQEL
-662 PTDIRGQWKTEGSL
+662 PTDVRGTWKVDGNI

-682 EESCI
+682 GESCI
-687 RLNPGEITSNGY
+687 RLNPGEITSEGY
-699 IYKVRAKKDAGNEGF
+699 IYKVRARKDAGNEGF
-714 LIIFNYVDKNNY
+714 LLIFNYVDDKNY

-736 TQHGVESIVNG
+736 TQHGIEQIVDG
-747 AKSQIATTPGS
+747 AKGQVATVSGN
-758 IETGKWYDIELK
+758 IETGRWYDIELK
-770 VVGDSI
+770 VKGDSI
-776 FAKLDG
+776 FASLDG
-782 KEVFSTKLK
+782 KEIFASKLR
-791 ANTLPGIFSTATLD
+791 ANTLPGVFSTATLD
-805 EQTGEV
+805 ENTGEV
-811 ILKIANTST
+811 ILKVANTSC
-820 EHTTAKINLQGK
+820 ENTTAEICLQGK
-832 EIKNGKLI
+832 TISNAKLI

-847 LEENTIDNPT
+847 KEENTIDNPT
-857 NIYPVENYVTTE
+857 NVYPTETFVTTSTD
-869 KNGATVEIPASS
+869 GAVVEIPANS
-881 LNIIRLK
+881 LNIFRLK

>member
-1 MNNDT
+1 MKRNN
-6 PSQRIKR
+6 
-13 WIFSRKSTFY
+13 
-23 TIFSVLST
+23 
-31 SFPCILCTFAA
+31 IL
-42 VYESQQEV
+42 
-50 TSKSCG
+50 
-56 FMLPANNKQQNKN
+56 L
-69 KPKNKQM
+69 
-76 NKKRQFLLSAALATF
+76 AALLASSL
-91 MAANAQVTI
+91 AANAQVKI
-100 HVDAS
+100 NVDAA
-105 NPGVKVSPNLYGIFF
+105 NPGIKVSPNLYGIFF

-134 LISNRSFEDDD
+134 LISNRSFEDSD
-145 KNIPTWK
+145 NAIPTWR
-152 TSAQEGAK
+152 TSASNGASITSQLVSK
-160 IQTKLINKGLLNKAQ
+160 ALLNNAQ
-175 GKALQLTIAAKP
+175 GKALQITVKADK

-197 FWGINAIQG
+197 FWGINAVQG
-206 RTYKLSFWAKGS
+206 RTYKLSLFAKGN
-218 YKGGLKARLT
+218 YKGGLKARLISADGKT
-228 NAKGDKVYAETA
+228 VYAETTVDA
-240 LNAKVGKKWTKYTA
+240 AIGKKWNKYTA
-254 ELTANANDAKAQF
+254 ELTANANDPKAQF
-267 ELVANGKGT
+267 ELVFDGKGSVT
-276 IVLDV
+276 LDV
-281 VSLFPPTFKN
+281 VSLFPPTFMN
-291 RENGLRPDL
+291 RPNGLRPDL
-300 AQLLYNIHPK
+300 AQLLYNIRPK

-338 IEERPGHKNVNWR
+338 IEQRPGHKNVNWR

-436 NENNQPDPAAQ
+436 NENNQPDPVLQ

-466 PKMHLIGNV
+466 PNMHLIGNV

-482 PKWHSD
+482 PTWDSK

-511 YDNYDRKGSEIYV
+511 YDTYNRKGSEIYV

-560 MASYAPIFANLNNRM
+560 MASYAPIFANLNDRM

-582 YTSDKVFGTPS
+582 FTSDKVFGTPS
-593 YYVQNVMANNIGT
+593 YYVQNLMANNVGT
-606 RVLKVNQENP
+606 RVLKVNQTNP
-616 YKYEQTQVKPA
+616 YKYGDVQVKPA
-627 ICRVGMGT
+627 VCRVGMGT
-635 WGTQVSFEDKG
+635 WSTQVSFEDKG
-646 YSDENG
+646 YTDANG
-652 KALPMTLQEL
+652 NALPMTLQEL
-662 PTDIRGQWKTEGSL
+662 PTDVRGDWKVDGNI

-682 EESCI
+682 GESCI
-687 RLNPGEITSNGY
+687 RLNPGEITSEGY
-699 IYKVRAKKDAGNEGF
+699 IYKVRARKDAGNEGF
-714 LIIFNYVDKNNY
+714 LLIFNYVDDKNY

-736 TQHGVESIVNG
+736 TQHGIEQIVDG
-747 AKSQIATTPGS
+747 AKGQVATVSGN
-758 IETGKWYDIELK
+758 IETGRWYDIELK
-770 VVGDSI
+770 VKGDSI
-776 FAKLDG
+776 FASLDG
-782 KEVFSTKLK
+782 KEIFASKLR
-791 ANTLPGIFSTATLD
+791 ANTLPGVFSTATLD
-805 EQTGEV
+805 ENTGEV
-811 ILKIANTST
+811 ILKVANTSS
-820 EHTTAKINLQGK
+820 ENTTAEICLQGK
-832 EIKNGKLI
+832 TISNAKLI

-847 LEENTIDNPT
+847 KEENTIDNPT
-857 NIYPVENYVTTE
+857 NVYPTETFVTTSTD
-869 KNGATVEIPASS
+869 GAVVEIPANS
-881 LNIIRLK
+881 LNIFRLK

>member
-1 MNNDT
+1 MKRNN
-6 PSQRIKR
+6 
-13 WIFSRKSTFY
+13 IF
-23 TIFSVLST
+23 L
-31 SFPCILCTFAA
+31 
-42 VYESQQEV
+42 
-50 TSKSCG
+50 
-56 FMLPANNKQQNKN
+56 
-69 KPKNKQM
+69 
-76 NKKRQFLLSAALATF
+76 AALLASSL
-91 MAANAQVTI
+91 AANAQVKI
-100 HVDAS
+100 NVDAA
-105 NPGVKVSPNLYGIFF
+105 NPGIKVSPNLYGIFF

-134 LISNRSFEDDD
+134 LISNRSFEDSD
-145 KNIPTWK
+145 KAIPTWR
-152 TSAQEGAK
+152 TSASNGASITSQLVSK
-160 IQTKLINKGLLNKAQ
+160 ALLNNAQ
-175 GKALQLTIAAKP
+175 GKALQMTVKADK

-197 FWGINAIQG
+197 FWGINAVQG
-206 RTYKLSFWAKGS
+206 RTYKLSLFAKGN
-218 YKGGLKARLT
+218 YKGGLKARLISADGKT
-228 NAKGDKVYAETA
+228 VYAETTVDA
-240 LNAKVGKKWTKYTA
+240 AIGKKWNKYTA
-254 ELTANANDAKAQF
+254 ELTANANDPKAQF
-267 ELVANGKGT
+267 ELVFDGKGNVT
-276 IVLDV
+276 LDV
-281 VSLFPPTFKN
+281 VSLFPPTFMN
-291 RENGLRPDL
+291 RPNGLRPDL
-300 AQLLYNIHPK
+300 AQLLYNIRPK

-338 IEERPGHKNVNWR
+338 IEQRPGHKNVNWR

-436 NENNQPDPAAQ
+436 NENNQPDPVLQ

-466 PKMHLIGNV
+466 PNMHLIGNV

-482 PKWHSD
+482 PTWDSK

-511 YDNYDRKGSEIYV
+511 YDTYNRKGSEIYV

-560 MASYAPIFANLNNRM
+560 MASYAPIFANLNDRM

-582 YTSDKVFGTPS
+582 FTSDKVFGTPS
-593 YYVQNVMANNIGT
+593 YYVQNLMANNVGT
-606 RVLKVNQENP
+606 RVLKVNQTNP
-616 YKYEQTQVKPA
+616 YKYGDVQVKPA
-627 ICRVGMGT
+627 VCRVGMGT
-635 WGTQVSFEDKG
+635 WSTQVSFEDKG
-646 YSDENG
+646 YTDANG
-652 KALPMTLQEL
+652 NALPMTLQEL
-662 PTDIRGQWKTEGSL
+662 PTDVRGDWKVDGNI

-682 EESCI
+682 GESCI
-687 RLNPGEITSNGY
+687 RLNPGEITSEGY
-699 IYKVRAKKDAGNEGF
+699 IYKVRARKDAGNEGF
-714 LIIFNYVDKNNY
+714 LLIFNYVDDKNY

-736 TQHGVESIVNG
+736 TQHGIEQIVDG
-747 AKSQIATTPGS
+747 AKGQVATVSGN
-758 IETGKWYDIELK
+758 IETGRWYDIELK
-770 VVGDSI
+770 VKGDSI
-776 FAKLDG
+776 FASLDG
-782 KEVFSTKLK
+782 KEIFASKLR
-791 ANTLPGIFSTATLD
+791 ANTLPGVFSTATLD
-805 EQTGEV
+805 ENTGEV
-811 ILKIANTST
+811 ILKVANTSS
-820 EHTTAKINLQGK
+820 ENTTAEICLQGK
-832 EIKNGKLI
+832 TISNAKLI

-847 LEENTIDNPT
+847 KEENTIDNPT
-857 NIYPVENYVTTE
+857 NVHPIETFVTTSTD
-869 KNGATVEIPASS
+869 GAVVEIPANS
-881 LNIIRLK
+881 LNIFRLK

>member
-1 MNNDT
+1 MKRNN
-6 PSQRIKR
+6 
-13 WIFSRKSTFY
+13 
-23 TIFSVLST
+23 
-31 SFPCILCTFAA
+31 IL
-42 VYESQQEV
+42 
-50 TSKSCG
+50 
-56 FMLPANNKQQNKN
+56 L
-69 KPKNKQM
+69 
-76 NKKRQFLLSAALATF
+76 AALLASSL
-91 MAANAQVTI
+91 AANAQVKI
-100 HVDAS
+100 NVDAA
-105 NPGVKVSPNLYGIFF
+105 NPGIKVSPNLYGIFF

-134 LISNRSFEDDD
+134 LISNRSFEDSD
-145 KNIPTWK
+145 NAIPTWR
-152 TSAQEGAK
+152 TSVSNGASITSQLVSK
-160 IQTKLINKGLLNKAQ
+160 ALLNNAQ
-175 GKALQLTIAAKP
+175 GKALQITVKADK

-197 FWGINAIQG
+197 FWGINAVQG
-206 RTYKLSFWAKGS
+206 RTYKLSLFAKGN
-218 YKGGLKARLT
+218 YKGGLKARLISADGKT
-228 NAKGDKVYAETA
+228 VYAETTVDA
-240 LNAKVGKKWTKYTA
+240 AIGKKWNKYTA
-254 ELTANANDAKAQF
+254 ELTVNANDPKAQF
-267 ELVANGKGT
+267 ELVFDGKGT
-276 IVLDV
+276 VTLDV
-281 VSLFPPTFKN
+281 VSLFPPTFMN
-291 RENGLRPDL
+291 RPNGLRPDL
-300 AQLLYNIHPK
+300 AQLLYNIRPK

-338 IEERPGHKNVNWR
+338 IEQRPGHKNVNWR

-436 NENNQPDPAAQ
+436 NENNQPDPALQ

-466 PKMHLIGNV
+466 PNMHLIGNV

-482 PKWHSD
+482 PTWDSK

-511 YDNYDRKGSEIYV
+511 YDTYNRKGSEIYV

-560 MASYAPIFANLNNRM
+560 MASYAPIFANLNDRM

-582 YTSDKVFGTPS
+582 FTSDKVFGTPS
-593 YYVQNVMANNIGT
+593 YYVQNLMANNVGT
-606 RVLKVNQENP
+606 RVLKVNQTNP
-616 YKYEQTQVKPA
+616 YKYGDVQVKPA
-627 ICRVGMGT
+627 VCRVGMGT

-646 YSDENG
+646 YTDANG
-652 KALPMTLQEL
+652 NALPMTLQEL
-662 PTDIRGQWKTEGSL
+662 PTDVRGTWKVDGNI

-682 EESCI
+682 GESCI
-687 RLNPGEITSNGY
+687 RLNPGEITSEGY
-699 IYKVRAKKDAGNEGF
+699 IYKVRARKDAGNEGF
-714 LIIFNYVDKNNY
+714 LLIFNYVDDKNY

-736 TQHGVESIVNG
+736 TQHGIEQIVDG
-747 AKSQIATTPGS
+747 AKGQVATVSGN
-758 IETGKWYDIELK
+758 IETGRWYDIELK
-770 VVGDSI
+770 VKGDSI
-776 FAKLDG
+776 FASLDG
-782 KEVFSTKLK
+782 KEIFASKLR
-791 ANTLPGIFSTATLD
+791 ANTLPGVFSTATLD
-805 EQTGEV
+805 ENTGEV
-811 ILKIANTST
+811 ILKVANTSS
-820 EHTTAKINLQGK
+820 ENTTAEICLQGK
-832 EIKNGKLI
+832 TISNAKLI

-847 LEENTIDNPT
+847 KEENTIDNPT
-857 NIYPVENYVTTE
+857 NVYPTETFVTTSTD
-869 KNGATVEIPASS
+869 GAVVEIPANS
-881 LNIIRLK
+881 LNIFRLK

>member
-1 MNNDT
+1 MKPNN
-6 PSQRIKR
+6 I
-13 WIFSRKSTFY
+13 
-23 TIFSVLST
+23 
-31 SFPCILCTFAA
+31 
-42 VYESQQEV
+42 
-50 TSKSCG
+50 
-56 FMLPANNKQQNKN
+56 
-69 KPKNKQM
+69 
-76 NKKRQFLLSAALATF
+76 LLSALLVSALT
-91 MAANAQVTI
+91 ANAQVKI
-100 HVDAS
+100 NVDVA

-134 LISNRSFEDDD
+134 LISNRSFEDSD
-145 KNIPTWK
+145 NATSTWRTK
-152 TSAQEGAK
+152 SADGATISTQLVSK
-160 IQTKLINKGLLNKAQ
+160 ALLNNAQ
-175 GKALQLTIAAKP
+175 GKALQINVAARQN
-187 AATASLINEG
+187 ATASLVNEG
-197 FWGINAIQG
+197 FWGINAVQG
-206 RTYKLSFWAKGS
+206 RTYKLSLWAKGS
-218 YKGGLKARLT
+218 YKGGVKARLVS
-228 NAKGDKVYAETA
+228 ADGKSVYAETA
-240 LNAKVGKKWTKYTA
+240 VDAKMGKKWSKFTA
-254 ELTANANDAKAQF
+254 SLTANANDPKAQF
-267 ELVANGKGT
+267 ELVFVGKGT
-276 IVLDV
+276 ITLDV
-281 VSLFPPTFKN
+281 VSLFPPTFMN

-300 AQLLYNIHPK
+300 AQLLYNIRPK

-436 NENNQPDPAAQ
+436 NENNQPDPALQ

-466 PKMHLIGNV
+466 PNMHLIGNV

-482 PKWHSD
+482 PTWDSN

-502 AWFAENFNK
+502 AWFAENFRK
-511 YDNYDRKGSEIYV
+511 YDGYDRKGPEIYV

-560 MASYAPIFANLNNRM
+560 MASYAPIFANLNDRM

-582 YTSDKVFGTPS
+582 FTSDRVFGTPS
-593 YYVQNVMANNIGT
+593 YYVQNLMANNVGT
-606 RVLKVNQENP
+606 RVLNVKQDNP
-616 YKYEQTQVKPA
+616 YSYGEVQVKPA
-627 ICRVGMGT
+627 VCRVGMGT
-635 WGTQVSFEDKG
+635 WATQASFEDKG
-646 YSDENG
+646 YTDAEG

-662 PTDIRGQWKTEGSL
+662 PTDINGDWKVDGGI

-682 EESCI
+682 GESCI
-687 RLNPGEITSNGY
+687 RLTPGEITADGY
-699 IYKVRAKKDAGNEGF
+699 IYKVRARKDSGNEGF
-714 LIIFNYVDKNNY
+714 MLIFNYVDDKNY

-736 TQHGVESIVNG
+736 TQHGIEQIVGG
-747 AKSQIATTPGS
+747 AKGQAATVSGT
-758 IETGKWYDIELK
+758 IETGRWYDIELK
-770 VVGDSI
+770 VVGDSVY
-776 FAKLDG
+776 ASLDG
-782 KEVFSTKLK
+782 KQIFATKLR
-791 ANTLPGIFSTATLD
+791 ANTLSGVFSTATLD
-805 EQTGEV
+805 ENTGEV
-811 ILKIANTST
+811 ILKVANTSS
-820 EHTTAKINLQGK
+820 ENTTAEICLHGK
-832 EIKNGKLI
+832 TIKGAKLI
-840 RLSAKNG
+840 RLTAKNG
-847 LEENTIDNPT
+847 QEENTIDNPT
-857 NIYPVENYVTTE
+857 NVHPTETFVTTSSD
-869 KNGATVEIPASS
+869 GGVVEIPANS
-881 LNIIRLK
+881 LNIFRLK

>member
-1 MNNDT
+1 MKRNN
-6 PSQRIKR
+6 
-13 WIFSRKSTFY
+13 
-23 TIFSVLST
+23 
-31 SFPCILCTFAA
+31 IL
-42 VYESQQEV
+42 
-50 TSKSCG
+50 
-56 FMLPANNKQQNKN
+56 L
-69 KPKNKQM
+69 
-76 NKKRQFLLSAALATF
+76 AALLASSL
-91 MAANAQVTI
+91 AANAQVKI
-100 HVDAS
+100 NVDAA
-105 NPGVKVSPNLYGIFF
+105 NPGIKVSPNLYGIFF

-134 LISNRSFEDDD
+134 LISNRSFEDSD
-145 KNIPTWK
+145 NAIPTWR
-152 TSAQEGAK
+152 TSASNGASITSQLVSK
-160 IQTKLINKGLLNKAQ
+160 ALLNNAQ
-175 GKALQLTIAAKP
+175 GKALQITVKADK

-197 FWGINAIQG
+197 FWGINAVQG
-206 RTYKLSFWAKGS
+206 RTYKLSLFAKGN
-218 YKGGLKARLT
+218 YKGGLKARLIS
-228 NAKGDKVYAETA
+228 ADDKTVYAETTVDA
-240 LNAKVGKKWTKYTA
+240 AIGKKWNKYTA
-254 ELTANANDAKAQF
+254 ELTANANDPKAQF
-267 ELVANGKGT
+267 ELVFDGKGSVT
-276 IVLDV
+276 LDV
-281 VSLFPPTFKN
+281 VSLFPPTFMN
-291 RENGLRPDL
+291 RPNGLRPDL
-300 AQLLYNIHPK
+300 AQLLYNIRPK

-338 IEERPGHKNVNWR
+338 IEQRPGHKNVNWR

-436 NENNQPDPAAQ
+436 NENNQPDPALQ

-466 PKMHLIGNV
+466 PNMHLIGNV

-482 PKWHSD
+482 PTWDSK

-511 YDNYDRKGSEIYV
+511 YDTYNRKGSEIYV

-560 MASYAPIFANLNNRM
+560 MASYAPIFANLNDRM

-582 YTSDKVFGTPS
+582 FTSDKVFGTPS
-593 YYVQNVMANNIGT
+593 YYVQNLMANNVGT
-606 RVLKVNQENP
+606 RVLKVNQTNP
-616 YKYEQTQVKPA
+616 YKYGDVQVKPA
-627 ICRVGMGT
+627 VCRVGMGT

-646 YSDENG
+646 YTDANG
-652 KALPMTLQEL
+652 NALPMTLQEL
-662 PTDIRGQWKTEGSL
+662 PTDVRGDWKVDGNI

-682 EESCI
+682 GESCI
-687 RLNPGEITSNGY
+687 RLNPGEITSEGY
-699 IYKVRAKKDAGNEGF
+699 IYKVRARKDAGNEGF
-714 LIIFNYVDKNNY
+714 LLIFNYVDDKNY

-736 TQHGVESIVNG
+736 TQHGIEQIVDG
-747 AKSQIATTPGS
+747 AKGQVATVSGN
-758 IETGKWYDIELK
+758 IETGRWYDIELK
-770 VVGDSI
+770 VKGDSI
-776 FAKLDG
+776 FASLDG
-782 KEVFSTKLK
+782 KEIFASKLR
-791 ANTLPGIFSTATLD
+791 ANTLPGVFSTATLD
-805 EQTGEV
+805 ENTGEV
-811 ILKIANTST
+811 ILKVANTSS
-820 EHTTAKINLQGK
+820 ENTTAEICLQGK
-832 EIKNGKLI
+832 TISNAKLI

-847 LEENTIDNPT
+847 KEENTIDNPT
-857 NIYPVENYVTTE
+857 NVYPTETFVTTSTD
-869 KNGATVEIPASS
+869 GAVVEIPANS
-881 LNIIRLK
+881 LNIFRLK

>member
-1 MNNDT
+1 M
-6 PSQRIKR
+6 KR
-13 WIFSRKSTFY
+13 NKIF
-23 TIFSVLST
+23 L
-31 SFPCILCTFAA
+31 
-42 VYESQQEV
+42 
-50 TSKSCG
+50 
-56 FMLPANNKQQNKN
+56 
-69 KPKNKQM
+69 
-76 NKKRQFLLSAALATF
+76 AALLASSL
-91 MAANAQVTI
+91 AANAQVKI
-100 HVDAS
+100 NVDAA
-105 NPGVKVSPNLYGIFF
+105 NPGIKVSPNLYGIFF

-134 LISNRSFEDDD
+134 LISNRSFEDSD
-145 KNIPTWK
+145 NAIPTWR
-152 TSAQEGAK
+152 TSASNGASITSQLVSK
-160 IQTKLINKGLLNKAQ
+160 ALLNNAQ
-175 GKALQLTIAAKP
+175 GKALQITVKADK

-197 FWGINAIQG
+197 FWGINAVQG
-206 RTYKLSFWAKGS
+206 RTYKLSLFAKGN
-218 YKGGLKARLT
+218 YKGGLKARLISADGKT
-228 NAKGDKVYAETA
+228 VYAETTVDA
-240 LNAKVGKKWTKYTA
+240 AIGKKWNKYTA
-254 ELTANANDAKAQF
+254 ELTANANDPKAQF
-267 ELVANGKGT
+267 ELVFDGKGT
-276 IVLDV
+276 VTLDV
-281 VSLFPPTFKN
+281 VSLFPPTFMN
-291 RENGLRPDL
+291 RPNGLRPDL
-300 AQLLYNIHPK
+300 AQLLYNIRPK

-338 IEERPGHKNVNWR
+338 IEQRPGHKNVNWR

-436 NENNQPDPAAQ
+436 NENNQPDPALQ

-466 PKMHLIGNV
+466 PNMHLIGNV

-482 PKWHSD
+482 PTWDSK

-511 YDNYDRKGSEIYV
+511 YDTYNRKGSEIYV

-560 MASYAPIFANLNNRM
+560 MASYAPIFANLNDRM

-582 YTSDKVFGTPS
+582 FTSDKVFGTPS
-593 YYVQNVMANNIGT
+593 YYVQNLMANNVGT
-606 RVLKVNQENP
+606 RVLKVNQTNP
-616 YKYEQTQVKPA
+616 YKYGDVQVKPA
-627 ICRVGMGT
+627 VCRVGMGT

-646 YSDENG
+646 YTDANG
-652 KALPMTLQEL
+652 NALPMTLQEL
-662 PTDIRGQWKTEGSL
+662 PTDVRGDWKVDGNI

-682 EESCI
+682 GESCI
-687 RLNPGEITSNGY
+687 RLNPGEITSEGY
-699 IYKVRAKKDAGNEGF
+699 IYKVRARKDAGNEGF
-714 LIIFNYVDKNNY
+714 LLIFNYVDDKNY

-736 TQHGVESIVNG
+736 TQHGIEQIVDG
-747 AKSQIATTPGS
+747 AKGQVATVSGN
-758 IETGKWYDIELK
+758 IETGRWYDIELK
-770 VVGDSI
+770 VKGDSI
-776 FAKLDG
+776 FASLDG
-782 KEVFSTKLK
+782 KEIFASKLR
-791 ANTLPGIFSTATLD
+791 ANTLPGVFSTATLD
-805 EQTGEV
+805 ENTGEV
-811 ILKIANTST
+811 ILKVANTSS
-820 EHTTAKINLQGK
+820 ENTTAEICLQGK
-832 EIKNGKLI
+832 TISNAKLI

-847 LEENTIDNPT
+847 KEENTIDNPT
-857 NIYPVENYVTTE
+857 NVHPIETFVTTSTD
-869 KNGATVEIPASS
+869 GAVVEIPANS
-881 LNIIRLK
+881 LNIFRLK

>member
-1 MNNDT
+1 MKPNN
-6 PSQRIKR
+6 I
-13 WIFSRKSTFY
+13 
-23 TIFSVLST
+23 
-31 SFPCILCTFAA
+31 
-42 VYESQQEV
+42 
-50 TSKSCG
+50 
-56 FMLPANNKQQNKN
+56 
-69 KPKNKQM
+69 
-76 NKKRQFLLSAALATF
+76 LLSALLASALT
-91 MAANAQVTI
+91 ANAQVKI
-100 HVDAS
+100 NVDVA

-134 LISNRSFEDDD
+134 LISNRSFEDSD
-145 KNIPTWK
+145 NTTPTWRTK
-152 TSAQEGAK
+152 AADGAT
-160 IQTKLINKGLLNKAQ
+160 ISTQLVNKALLNNAQ
-175 GKALQLTIAAKP
+175 GKALQINVAARQN
-187 AATASLINEG
+187 ATASLVNEG
-197 FWGINAIQG
+197 FWGINAVQG
-206 RTYKLSFWAKGS
+206 RTYKLSLWAKGS
-218 YKGGLKARLT
+218 YKGGVKARLIS
-228 NAKGDKVYAETA
+228 ADGKSVYAETTVD
-240 LNAKVGKKWTKYTA
+240 AKMGKKWSKFTA
-254 ELTANANDAKAQF
+254 ELTANANDPKAQF
-267 ELVANGKGT
+267 ELVFDGKGT
-276 IVLDV
+276 ITLDV
-281 VSLFPPTFKN
+281 VSLFPPTFMN

-300 AQLLYNIHPK
+300 AQLLYNIRPK

-436 NENNQPDPAAQ
+436 NENNQPDPALQ

-466 PKMHLIGNV
+466 PNMHLIGNV

-482 PKWHSD
+482 PTWDSN

-502 AWFAENFNK
+502 AWFAENFRK
-511 YDNYDRKGSEIYV
+511 YDGYDRKGSEIYV

-560 MASYAPIFANLNNRM
+560 MASYAPIFANLNDRM

-582 YTSDKVFGTPS
+582 FTSDRVFGTPS
-593 YYVQNVMANNIGT
+593 YYVQNIMANNVGT
-606 RVLKVNQENP
+606 RVLNVKQDNP
-616 YKYEQTQVKPA
+616 YSYGEVQVKPA
-627 ICRVGMGT
+627 VCRVGMGT
-635 WGTQVSFEDKG
+635 WATQASFEDKG
-646 YSDENG
+646 YTDAEG

-662 PTDIRGQWKTEGSL
+662 PTDINGDWKVDGGI

-682 EESCI
+682 GESCI
-687 RLNPGEITSNGY
+687 RLNPGEITADGY
-699 IYKVRAKKDAGNEGF
+699 IYKVRARKDSGNEGF
-714 LIIFNYVDKNNY
+714 MLIFNYVDDKNY

-736 TQHGVESIVNG
+736 TQHGIEQIVGG
-747 AKSQIATTPGS
+747 AKGQAATVSGT
-758 IETGKWYDIELK
+758 IETGRWYDIELK
-770 VVGDSI
+770 VVGDSVY
-776 FAKLDG
+776 ASLDG
-782 KEVFSTKLK
+782 KQIFATKLR
-791 ANTLPGIFSTATLD
+791 ANTLPGVFSTATLD
-805 EQTGEV
+805 ENTGEV
-811 ILKIANTST
+811 ILKVANTNS
-820 EHTTAKINLQGK
+820 ENTTAEICLQGK
-832 EIKNGKLI
+832 TIKGAKLI
-840 RLSAKNG
+840 RLTAKNG
-847 LEENTIDNPT
+847 QEENTIDNPT
-857 NIYPVENYVTTE
+857 NVHPTETFVTTSSD
-869 KNGATVEIPASS
+869 GGVVEIPANS
-881 LNIIRLK
+881 LNIFRLK

>member
-1 MNNDT
+1 MKPNN
-6 PSQRIKR
+6 I
-13 WIFSRKSTFY
+13 
-23 TIFSVLST
+23 
-31 SFPCILCTFAA
+31 
-42 VYESQQEV
+42 
-50 TSKSCG
+50 
-56 FMLPANNKQQNKN
+56 
-69 KPKNKQM
+69 
-76 NKKRQFLLSAALATF
+76 LLSALLASALT
-91 MAANAQVTI
+91 ANAQVKI
-100 HVDAS
+100 NVDVA

-134 LISNRSFEDDD
+134 LISNRSFEDSD
-145 KNIPTWK
+145 NTTPTWRTK
-152 TSAQEGAK
+152 AADGAT
-160 IQTKLINKGLLNKAQ
+160 ISTQLVNKALLNNAQ
-175 GKALQLTIAAKP
+175 GKALQINVAARQN
-187 AATASLINEG
+187 ATASLVNEG
-197 FWGINAIQG
+197 FWGINAVQG
-206 RTYKLSFWAKGS
+206 RTYKLSLWAKGS
-218 YKGGLKARLT
+218 YKGGVKARLIS
-228 NAKGDKVYAETA
+228 ADGKSVYAETTVD
-240 LNAKVGKKWTKYTA
+240 AKMGKKWSKFTA
-254 ELTANANDAKAQF
+254 ELTANANDPKAQF
-267 ELVANGKGT
+267 ELVFDGKGT
-276 IVLDV
+276 ITLDV
-281 VSLFPPTFKN
+281 VSLFPPTFMN

-300 AQLLYNIHPK
+300 AQLLYNIRPK

-436 NENNQPDPAAQ
+436 NENNQPDPALQ

-466 PKMHLIGNV
+466 PNMHLIGNV

-482 PKWHSD
+482 PTWDSN

-502 AWFAENFNK
+502 AWFAKNFRK
-511 YDNYDRKGSEIYV
+511 YDGYDRKGSEIYV

-560 MASYAPIFANLNNRM
+560 MASYAPIFANLNDRM

-582 YTSDKVFGTPS
+582 FTSDRVFGTPS
-593 YYVQNVMANNIGT
+593 YYVQNLMANNVGT
-606 RVLKVNQENP
+606 RVLNVKQDNP
-616 YKYEQTQVKPA
+616 YSYGEVQVKPA
-627 ICRVGMGT
+627 VCRVGMGT
-635 WGTQVSFEDKG
+635 WATQASFEDKG
-646 YSDENG
+646 YTDVEG

-662 PTDIRGQWKTEGSL
+662 PTDINGDWKVDGGV

-682 EESCI
+682 GESCI
-687 RLNPGEITSNGY
+687 RLNPGEITADGY
-699 IYKVRAKKDAGNEGF
+699 IYKVRARKDSGNEGF
-714 LIIFNYVDKNNY
+714 MLIFNYVDDKNY

-736 TQHGVESIVNG
+736 TQHGIEQIVGG
-747 AKSQIATTPGS
+747 AKGQAATVSGT
-758 IETGKWYDIELK
+758 IETGRWYDIELK
-770 VVGDSI
+770 VVGDSVY
-776 FAKLDG
+776 ASLDG
-782 KEVFSTKLK
+782 KQIFATKLR
-791 ANTLPGIFSTATLD
+791 ANTLPGVFSTATLD
-805 EQTGEV
+805 ENTGEV
-811 ILKIANTST
+811 ILKVANTSS
-820 EHTTAKINLQGK
+820 ENTTAEICLQGK
-832 EIKNGKLI
+832 TIKGAKLI
-840 RLSAKNG
+840 RLTAKNG
-847 LEENTIDNPT
+847 QEENTIDNPT
-857 NIYPVENYVTTE
+857 NVHPTETFVTTSSD
-869 KNGATVEIPASS
+869 GGIVEIPANS
-881 LNIIRLK
+881 LNIFRLK

>member
-1 MNNDT
+1 MAGPHCN
-6 PSQRIKR
+6 K
-13 WIFSRKSTFY
+13 IF
-23 TIFSVLST
+23 L
-31 SFPCILCTFAA
+31 
-42 VYESQQEV
+42 
-50 TSKSCG
+50 
-56 FMLPANNKQQNKN
+56 
-69 KPKNKQM
+69 
-76 NKKRQFLLSAALATF
+76 AALLASSL
-91 MAANAQVTI
+91 AANAQVKI
-100 HVDAS
+100 NVDAA
-105 NPGVKVSPNLYGIFF
+105 NPGIKVSPNLYGIFF

-134 LISNRSFEDDD
+134 LISNRSFEDSD
-145 KNIPTWK
+145 KAIPTWR
-152 TSAQEGAK
+152 TSASNGASITSQLVSK
-160 IQTKLINKGLLNKAQ
+160 ALLNNAQ
-175 GKALQLTIAAKP
+175 GKALQITVKADK

-197 FWGINAIQG
+197 FWGINAVQG
-206 RTYKLSFWAKGS
+206 RTYKLSLFAKGN
-218 YKGGLKARLT
+218 YKGGLKARLISADGKT
-228 NAKGDKVYAETA
+228 VYAETTVDA
-240 LNAKVGKKWTKYTA
+240 AIGKKWNKYTA
-254 ELTANANDAKAQF
+254 ELTANANDPKAQF
-267 ELVANGKGT
+267 ELVFDGKGT
-276 IVLDV
+276 VTLDV
-281 VSLFPPTFKN
+281 VSLFPPTFMN
-291 RENGLRPDL
+291 RPNGLRPDL
-300 AQLLYNIHPK
+300 AQLLYNIRPK

-338 IEERPGHKNVNWR
+338 IEQRPGHKNVNWR

-436 NENNQPDPAAQ
+436 NENNQPDPALQ

-466 PKMHLIGNV
+466 PNMHLIGNV

-482 PKWHSD
+482 PTWDSK

-511 YDNYDRKGSEIYV
+511 YDTYNRKGSEIYV

-560 MASYAPIFANLNNRM
+560 MASYAPIFANLNDRM

-582 YTSDKVFGTPS
+582 FTSDKVFGTPS
-593 YYVQNVMANNIGT
+593 YYVQNLMANNVGT
-606 RVLKVNQENP
+606 RVLKVNQTNP
-616 YKYEQTQVKPA
+616 YKYGDVQVKPA
-627 ICRVGMGT
+627 VCRVGMGT

-646 YSDENG
+646 YTDANG
-652 KALPMTLQEL
+652 NALPMTLQEL
-662 PTDIRGQWKTEGSL
+662 PTDVRGTWKVDGNI

-682 EESCI
+682 GESCI
-687 RLNPGEITSNGY
+687 RLNPGEITSEGY
-699 IYKVRAKKDAGNEGF
+699 IYKVRARKDAGNEGF
-714 LIIFNYVDKNNY
+714 LLIFNYVDDKNY

-736 TQHGVESIVNG
+736 TQHGIEQIVDG
-747 AKSQIATTPGS
+747 AKGQVATVSGN
-758 IETGKWYDIELK
+758 IETGRWYDIELK
-770 VVGDSI
+770 VKGDSI
-776 FAKLDG
+776 FASLDG
-782 KEVFSTKLK
+782 KEIFASKLR
-791 ANTLPGIFSTATLD
+791 ANTLPGVFSTATLD
-805 EQTGEV
+805 ENTGEV
-811 ILKIANTST
+811 ILKVANTSS
-820 EHTTAKINLQGK
+820 ENTTAEICLQGK
-832 EIKNGKLI
+832 TISNAKLI

-847 LEENTIDNPT
+847 KEENTIDNPT
-857 NIYPVENYVTTE
+857 NVYPTETFVTTSTD
-869 KNGATVEIPASS
+869 GAVVEIPANS
-881 LNIIRLK
+881 LNIFRLK

>member
-1 MNNDT
+1 M
-6 PSQRIKR
+6 KR
-13 WIFSRKSTFY
+13 NKIF
-23 TIFSVLST
+23 L
-31 SFPCILCTFAA
+31 
-42 VYESQQEV
+42 
-50 TSKSCG
+50 
-56 FMLPANNKQQNKN
+56 
-69 KPKNKQM
+69 
-76 NKKRQFLLSAALATF
+76 AALLASSL
-91 MAANAQVTI
+91 AANAQVKI
-100 HVDAS
+100 NVDAA
-105 NPGVKVSPNLYGIFF
+105 NPGIKVSPNLYGIFF

-134 LISNRSFEDDD
+134 LISNRSFEDSD
-145 KNIPTWK
+145 NAIPTWR
-152 TSAQEGAK
+152 TSASNGASITSQLVSK
-160 IQTKLINKGLLNKAQ
+160 ALLNNAQ
-175 GKALQLTIAAKP
+175 GKALQITVKADK

-197 FWGINAIQG
+197 FWGINAVQG
-206 RTYKLSFWAKGS
+206 RTYKLSLFAKGN
-218 YKGGLKARLT
+218 YKGGLKARLISADGKT
-228 NAKGDKVYAETA
+228 VYAETTVDA
-240 LNAKVGKKWTKYTA
+240 AIGKKWNKYTA
-254 ELTANANDAKAQF
+254 ELTANANDPKAQF
-267 ELVANGKGT
+267 ELVFDGKGT
-276 IVLDV
+276 VTLDV
-281 VSLFPPTFKN
+281 VSLFPPTFMN
-291 RENGLRPDL
+291 RPNGLRPDL
-300 AQLLYNIHPK
+300 AQLLYNIRPK

-338 IEERPGHKNVNWR
+338 IEQRPGHKNVNWR

-436 NENNQPDPAAQ
+436 NENNQPDPALQ

-466 PKMHLIGNV
+466 PNMHLIGNV

-482 PKWHSD
+482 PTWDSK

-511 YDNYDRKGSEIYV
+511 YDTYNRKGSEIYV

-560 MASYAPIFANLNNRM
+560 MASYAPIFANLNDRM

-582 YTSDKVFGTPS
+582 FTSDKVFGTPS
-593 YYVQNVMANNIGT
+593 YYVQNLMANNVGT
-606 RVLKVNQENP
+606 RVLKVNQTNP
-616 YKYEQTQVKPA
+616 YKYGDVQVKPA
-627 ICRVGMGT
+627 VCRVGMGT
-635 WGTQVSFEDKG
+635 WSTQVSFEDKG
-646 YSDENG
+646 YTDANG
-652 KALPMTLQEL
+652 NALPMTLQEL
-662 PTDIRGQWKTEGSL
+662 PTDVRGDWKVDGNI

-682 EESCI
+682 GESCI
-687 RLNPGEITSNGY
+687 RLNPGEITSEGY
-699 IYKVRAKKDAGNEGF
+699 IYKVRARKDAGNEGF
-714 LIIFNYVDKNNY
+714 LLIFNYVDDKNY

-736 TQHGVESIVNG
+736 TQHGIEQIVDG
-747 AKSQIATTPGS
+747 AKGQVATVSGN
-758 IETGKWYDIELK
+758 IETGRWYDIELK
-770 VVGDSI
+770 VKGDSI
-776 FAKLDG
+776 FASLDG
-782 KEVFSTKLK
+782 KEIFATKLR
-791 ANTLPGIFSTATLD
+791 ANTLPGVFSTATLD
-805 EQTGEV
+805 ENTGEV
-811 ILKIANTST
+811 ILKVANTSS
-820 EHTTAKINLQGK
+820 ENTTAEICLQGK
-832 EIKNGKLI
+832 TISNAKLI

-847 LEENTIDNPT
+847 KEENTIDNPT
-857 NIYPVENYVTTE
+857 NVHPIETFVTTSTD
-869 KNGATVEIPASS
+869 GAVVEIPANS
-881 LNIIRLK
+881 LNIFRLK